1 MQTINWRFPP
11 LSGGTRQG
19 YTNNDIEAF
28 KGEELMDNLAREVCQ
43 NSLDAKVPTI
53 DAPVRV
59 VFELK
64 QIPTAA
70 YAVFSEYKTCID
82 GCRRYWGDSM
92 DSKLSRFL
100 DDAEEML
107 ARPTIPVLVAGDYNM
122 PLIIVLFPML
132 TMYDSN
138 RNANPLCVVNS
149 IFSSTWSSIENSND
163 PCCVVHHPLVADLKT
178 ASGVL
183 GADIANQVCPFKDG
197 TILFLYSSTPTILK
211 AIERTG
217 AYQFDALTFSPDFQ
231 DNFCRPQV
239 YPSRHAGNENR
250 HVIGDCKS
258 DFLFQF
264 PFYYTCIRRSP
275 TATDAELNGRRAVCK
290 RPPQNAVH
298 IEQTYT

>member
-1 MQTINWRFPP
+1 
-11 LSGGTRQG
+11 
-19 YTNNDIEAF
+19 
-28 KGEELMDNLAREVCQ
+28 
-43 NSLDAKVPTI
+43 
-53 DAPVRV
+53 
-59 VFELK
+59 
-64 QIPTAA
+64 
-70 YAVFSEYKTCID
+70 
-82 GCRRYWGDSM
+82 
-92 DSKLSRFL
+92 
-100 DDAEEML
+100 
-107 ARPTIPVLVAGDYNM
+107 M

-264 PFYYTCIRRSP
+264 PFYYTFRHRQLLWPVACKTNSMLPLFGFCHSEHHLPIHHSMDVF
-275 TATDAELNGRRAVCK
+275 TLQVVSILQLNLGVKC
-290 RPPQNAVH
+290 
-298 IEQTYT
+298 Y